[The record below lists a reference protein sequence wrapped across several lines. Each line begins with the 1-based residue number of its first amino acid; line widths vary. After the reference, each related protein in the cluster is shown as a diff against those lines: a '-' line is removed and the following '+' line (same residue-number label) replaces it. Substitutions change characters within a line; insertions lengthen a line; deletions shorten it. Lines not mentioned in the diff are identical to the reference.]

1 MAQPGRLGIQAA
13 FVRAGGRPVRKV
25 ERRKARRY
33 TDRLKAV
40 SDRLDRLI
48 ADARQLR
55 AQMEAALARDPLYH
69 FRQLISPGT

>member
-1 MAQPGRLGIQAA
+1 
-13 FVRAGGRPVRKV
+13 VRKV
-25 ERRKARRY
+25 ERRRTERY

-40 SDRLDRLI
+40 SERLDRLL

-69 FRQLISPGT
+69 FRPLVGRDTSPWMPFSGWDWRENN